1 MKLSKNKLLSAKI
14 KGTLKMVFG
23 IPFSLLF
30 ALFFA
35 VYLDITYTDGEDYL
49 VAAIVCVVG
58 FVLCIWMTA
67 RGIAQKRLVRACER
81 YAAILARSSVT
92 SIEQL
97 SGALG
102 QSSWKVRKNL
112 DRMLHLGYLENI
124 YFDHA
129 KDAAVV
135 QTPDEYLSYQPSI
148 IVECQACGGKSK
160 VAVGQSGV
168 CEYCGSPIYGEWA
181 SAEE

>member
-1 MKLSKNKLLSAKI
+1 MKISKNKLLAAKI

-23 IPFSLLF
+23 IPFVLIF

-35 VYLDITYTDGEDYL
+35 AYMDMTYSDGENYL
-49 VAAIVCVVG
+49 VAAIVCLVG

-92 SIEQL
+92 RIEQL

-112 DRMLHLGYLENI
+112 DRMLHLGYFENI

-129 KDAAVV
+129 KDAAIV

-148 IVECQACGGKSK
+148 TVECQACGGKSK
-160 VAVGQSGV
+160 VAVGHTGV
-168 CEYCGSPIYGEWA
+168 CEYCGSPIFGAWA
-181 SAEE
+181 SAED